1 MDQAA
6 VRQARAF
13 NRTVAERIGAIS
25 DRFLGRP
32 RPLGESRALWEI
44 GPDGLEVRKLRAR
57 LGLDSGYASRVL
69 RALEQ
74 QGLITVTPSADDARV
89 RCARLTRAGQREY
102 AALDRR
108 SDAVAWGLLEPLS
121 TQQRARLVAAM
132 AEVERLL
139 NVSLLRIAVE
149 DPGTP
154 DAQGCLQQYFVE
166 LNRRFETGYDP
177 GQALAVAARD
187 ITPPAGALLLVRLRE
202 QPVGCGSL
210 KLHPGEAAEIKRIW
224 VSPEVRGLGVG
235 RRLLSA
241 LEDLARD
248 AGAAA
253 VRLDTNRALH
263 EAIALYRSAGYREV
277 APYNAEPYAHHWF
290 EKPLPPPSIS

>member
-6 VRQARAF
+6 ILQARAF

-25 DRFLGRP
+25 DHFLGRP

-69 RALEQ
+69 RSLEQ
-74 QGLITVTPSADDARV
+74 QGLITVTPSKDDARV
-89 RCARLTRAGQREY
+89 RHAHLTRAGRREH
-102 AALDRR
+102 AAINRR
-108 SDAVAWGLLEPLS
+108 SDAVAWGLLEPLN
-121 TQQRARLVAAM
+121 TGQRTRLVTAM

-139 NVSLLRIAVE
+139 RASMVRVAVE
-149 DPGTP
+149 AP
-154 DAQGCLQQYFVE
+154 DTQDAGWCLRQYFAE
-166 LNRRFETGYDP
+166 LNQRFETGYDP
-177 GQALAVAARD
+177 DHALAVAAPD
-187 ITPPAGALLLVRLRE
+187 ITPPAGALLLVWLRE

-210 KLHPGEAAEIKRIW
+210 KLHPGEPAEIKRIW
-224 VSPEVRGLGVG
+224 VSQDVRGLGVG

-241 LEDLARD
+241 LEDHARD
-248 AGAAA
+248 AGAPA

-263 EAIALYRSAGYREV
+263 EAIALYRSTGYCEV
-277 APYNAEPYAHHWF
+277 PPYNNEPYAHYWF
-290 EKPLPPPSIS
+290 EKPLSQPPGS